1 MSSLSRIKEC
11 LIKDAQIRLN
21 HVNYLDSGK
30 VTIKMKKLFMTSD
43 FVTQHYNTRYAE
55 IMPPEMQEYNE
66 CNTCPSEILI

>member
-1 MSSLSRIKEC
+1 
-11 LIKDAQIRLN
+11 
-21 HVNYLDSGK
+21 
-30 VTIKMKKLFMTSD
+30 MTSD